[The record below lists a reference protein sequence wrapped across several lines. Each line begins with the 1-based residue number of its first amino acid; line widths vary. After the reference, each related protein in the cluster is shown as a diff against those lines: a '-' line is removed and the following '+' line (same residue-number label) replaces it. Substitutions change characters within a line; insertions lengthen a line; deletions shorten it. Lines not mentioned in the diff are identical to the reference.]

1 MDVARGITP
10 EVIEGLR
17 SAVERLA
24 VGEGEMV
31 LAAKDTRRT
40 KKREESPVII
50 PTSEEDLATATDTS
64 EEERRRE
71 KRREVRKRE
80 RAAGIRSRGT
90 QHEKQRKRK
99 AESTRK
105 PQSLDAM
112 IRKLR
117 ISVCVVKAATM
128 EPALRDL
135 LLNYLIQDALEAG
148 ATIPLPE
155 GLKMEK
161 LSLAEYRGDRYA
173 LR

>member
-64 EEERRRE
+64 EEERHRE
-71 KRREVRKRE
+71 KCGEARKQE
-80 RAAGIRSRGT
+80 RAAGVCSRGT
-90 QHEKQRKRK
+90 
-99 AESTRK
+99 
-105 PQSLDAM
+105 
-112 IRKLR
+112 
-117 ISVCVVKAATM
+117 
-128 EPALRDL
+128 
-135 LLNYLIQDALEAG
+135 
-148 ATIPLPE
+148 
-155 GLKMEK
+155 
-161 LSLAEYRGDRYA
+161 
-173 LR
+173 

>member
-1 MDVARGITP
+1 
-10 EVIEGLR
+10 
-17 SAVERLA
+17 
-24 VGEGEMV
+24 
-31 LAAKDTRRT
+31 
-40 KKREESPVII
+40 
-50 PTSEEDLATATDTS
+50 
-64 EEERRRE
+64 
-71 KRREVRKRE
+71 
-80 RAAGIRSRGT
+80 
-90 QHEKQRKRK
+90 
-99 AESTRK
+99 
-105 PQSLDAM
+105 M

-128 EPALRDL
+128 EPALRVL

>member
-64 EEERRRE
+64 EVERRRE

-80 RAAGIRSRGT
+80 RATGIRSRGT

-99 AESTRK
+99 AESARK

-117 ISVCVVKAATM
+117 ILVCMVKAATM

-155 GLKMEK
+155 GLKTEK
-161 LSLAEYRGDRYA
+161 LSLAEYRGDKYA
-173 LR
+173 LQ